1 MNKRYHYR
9 HQKEKGKLL
18 KKVTYRFDNTDEI
31 NQLFKNTSH
40 NNFPKMK

>member
-1 MNKRYHYR
+1 MSKR
-9 HQKEKGKLL
+9 KGDTMKKK